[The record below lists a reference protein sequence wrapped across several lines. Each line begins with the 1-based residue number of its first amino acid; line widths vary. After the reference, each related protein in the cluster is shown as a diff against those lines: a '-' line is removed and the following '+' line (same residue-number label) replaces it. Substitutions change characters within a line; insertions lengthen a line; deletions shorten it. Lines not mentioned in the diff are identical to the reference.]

1 MQHLCIACITSAS
14 PQAMQVMQP
23 TLRVTGAPSRRAAV
37 GMGVVLVK
45 EGGGNLGG
53 SKICE
58 IVTNVNDDLP
68 SLQ

>member
-23 TLRVTGAPSRRAAV
+23 TLGVTGALTGAPLV

-45 EGGGNLGG
+45 EGVETWVAQKFARL
-53 SKICE
+53 
-58 IVTNVNDDLP
+58 
-68 SLQ
+68 